1 MKKLILIASFVFL
14 ASNSYAG
21 LTGLGIGI
29 HGGIISGYDNPVLE
43 SSILSQYTGFD
54 FPDQMTNIGL
64 HINIGTLRIIEFDV
78 SADYAW
84 KKQEV
89 VSGVDL
95 KFSDFSASGSVRKS
109 IPLAVLKPYA
119 GAGLGIHAMAYSLE
133 IEGLPP
139 VILPDNEAKI
149 GFHFKV
155 GLELN
160 IPIFPITPMV
170 EWKYNVIQTTGESS
184 KYNSIN
190 LGLTLD
196 LP

>member
-1 MKKLILIASFVFL
+1 MILIVMFVFV
-14 ASNSYAG
+14 ASSAYAG

-43 SSILSQYTGFD
+43 NSLEDYFINQAID
-54 FPDQMTNIGL
+54 FSESMTNIGL
-64 HINIGTLRIIEFDV
+64 HVNIGTLRIIEFDA

-84 KKQEV
+84 QKHEII
-89 VSGVDL
+89 SGTDL
-95 KFSDFSASGSVRKS
+95 TFSDISVTGTVKKS
-109 IPLAVLKPYA
+109 ISVGIIKPYA
-119 GAGLGIHAMAYSLE
+119 GIGGGIHAMAYSLE
-133 IEGLPP
+133 QSGAIVG
-139 VILPDNEAKI
+139 VLPDDETKI
-149 GFHFKV
+149 GYHFKV
-155 GLELN
+155 GVELD

>member
-14 ASNSYAG
+14 ASNAYAG

-29 HGGIISGYDNPVLE
+29 HGGVVSGYDNPVLE
-43 SSILSQYTGFD
+43 DSILSLYTDFD

-64 HINIGTLRIIEFDV
+64 HLNIGTLRIIEFDASV
-78 SADYAW
+78 DYAW
-84 KKQEV
+84 KKEEIS
-89 VSGVDL
+89 SGVDL
-95 KFSDFSASGSVRKS
+95 KFSDLSVSGSVRKS
-109 IPLAVLKPYA
+109 ISLAVLKPYV
-119 GAGLGIHAMAYSLE
+119 GAGLGIYAMAYSIEAE
-133 IEGLPP
+133 ILPL

-149 GFHFKV
+149 GYHFKV
-155 GLELN
+155 GLELDF
-160 IPIFPITPMV
+160 PLFPITPMV